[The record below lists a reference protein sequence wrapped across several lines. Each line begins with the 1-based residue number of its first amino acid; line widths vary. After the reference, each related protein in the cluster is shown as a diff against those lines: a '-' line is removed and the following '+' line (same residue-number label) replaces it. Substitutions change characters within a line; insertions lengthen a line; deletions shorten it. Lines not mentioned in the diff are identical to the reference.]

1 MNNTSDMV
9 KHLRRLSGILLH
21 PTSLPGAFGIGDLG
35 PEAYSFIDFLVE
47 AGQHIWQT
55 LPLGPTG
62 DNNSPYQCFSSFAG
76 NTLLISPE
84 FLVKDGFLSEED
96 LWSRPWFP

>member
-47 AGQHIWQT
+47 AGQHIW
-55 LPLGPTG
+55 
-62 DNNSPYQCFSSFAG
+62 
-76 NTLLISPE
+76 
-84 FLVKDGFLSEED
+84 
-96 LWSRPWFP
+96 